1 MITTSELQLTAED
14 HDKAFQE
21 VCFLLDIFV
30 DTIEQFVGKSM
41 PALAVAAGRKMAAN
55 MPIYLTEPTP
65 ENALAEL
72 VRVFTMQ
79 QMEIQAEMQGKEA
92 GLPIAHCPIGS
103 VCRQRNMAID
113 GSACQ
118 MFHYYLAGIMAEFT
132 GRPARP
138 KTIAPERAVPSAL
151 LLPGVQDRWP
161 PLLSSVSAMI

>member
-41 PALAVAAGRKMAAN
+41 PALAVAAGRKMAGN

-72 VRVFTMQ
+72 VRVFAMQ

-92 GLPIAHCPIGS
+92 QIRIAHCPIGS
-103 VCRQRNMAID
+103 VCRQRKMAID

-138 KTIAPERAVPSAL
+138 KTITTGESCTFSLAFAGGAR
-151 LLPGVQDRWP
+151 
-161 PLLSSVSAMI
+161 

>member
-41 PALAVAAGRKMAAN
+41 PALAVAAGRKMAGN

-72 VRVFTMQ
+72 VRVFTIQ
-79 QMEIQAEMQGKEA
+79 QMEIKGEMQGKEA
-92 GLPIAHCPIGS
+92 HIPSLPRVVALTSDRTEVGLSVLSQKQQPTTQSLKHCS
-103 VCRQRNMAID
+103 YSLMCVWQ
-113 GSACQ
+113 
-118 MFHYYLAGIMAEFT
+118 
-132 GRPARP
+132 
-138 KTIAPERAVPSAL
+138 V
-151 LLPGVQDRWP
+151 
-161 PLLSSVSAMI
+161 